1 MGKGLKIFLGIIGI
15 LIVFVG
21 IGGFLFYSNFY
32 VLGPLAVLSIDEGS
46 AQYKLDGDWKNA
58 KSGMELE
65 EGHSVKTLES
75 SKAKIIFSDSVM
87 RLDANTEISLDKL
100 NTETVSLSQKVGKTW
115 SRLLKISGISSYE
128 IKTPDAIATVRGTG
142 FSIEVKEGESTEV
155 KVADG
160 EVEVKTNKDKTS
172 VEENKQII
180 VKKDDEGLEGKKK
193 NLEKDEWIN
202 ENLAEDEKHIKE
214 VKARLKAKYG
224 KLFEKMAEQQG
235 LSAED
240 QGKLFDDW
248 MDGEY
253 SVKEAIADGTIP
265 AEIAKIIPPE
275 LRRY

>member
-1 MGKGLKIFLGIIGI
+1 M
-15 LIVFVG
+15 
-21 IGGFLFYSNFY
+21 
-32 VLGPLAVLSIDEGS
+32 
-46 AQYKLDGDWKNA
+46 
-58 KSGMELE
+58 
-65 EGHSVKTLES
+65 
-75 SKAKIIFSDSVM
+75 
-87 RLDANTEISLDKL
+87 
-100 NTETVSLSQKVGKTW
+100 
-115 SRLLKISGISSYE
+115 LKISGISSYE

-180 VKKDDEGLEGKKK
+180 VKKDDESLESKKK
-193 NLEKDEWIN
+193 NLEKDEWVN
-202 ENLAEDEKHIKE
+202 ENIAEDEKHIRE

-265 AEIAKIIPPE
+265 AEIVKIIPPE
-275 LRRY
+275 IRRN